1 MLQWI
6 SRQREVM
13 EQFPAASSS
22 HPAPREYDRDLQCPS
37 LSGEQEE
44 CTYLQVERWL
54 RDAAYEDE
62 RKDNSEARRNPIV
75 QNAPPFIEKELNDGE
90 VSNLIS
96 SPSYFICEEEEE
108 DDDVFPLP
116 NLPLYSLS
124 SVLQTPVFQK
134 RKPKDSASQKIDL
147 PSPSVNDYMGFWAFQ
162 PNRLDQSD
170 ALSQANVVHCSS
182 CPKHCPRIC
191 QETQGVFPRFTAFRE
206 ERQRPGVIMVPVSRN
221 EVNESAVTHVPL
233 QHFQPK
239 DDSDSERE
247 ERYFRKT
254 MDKTKAKF
262 ALTESDWETITVKSY
277 PGGGRLLGGD
287 WCKIFHSKLKQ
298 SNPWCN
304 LRFKNNHVRS
314 RNSRK
319 WQSAPFFR
327 GSGECKRPE
336 CRVKVKF
343 YIQEEKG
350 KYVEIVYSGDICHKF
365 GN

>member
-22 HPAPREYDRDLQCPS
+22 HPAPGEYDRDLQCPS

-44 CTYLQVERWL
+44 RTYLQVERWPCY
-54 RDAAYEDE
+54 AAYEDE
-62 RKDNSEARRNPIV
+62 RQDNSEARRTLIV
-75 QNAPPFIEKELNDGE
+75 QNAPPFMEKELNDGE

-96 SPSYFICEEEEE
+96 SPSYFICEEEE
-108 DDDVFPLP
+108 DDDAFPRP

-134 RKPKDSASQKIDL
+134 RKPKASASQKIDL
-147 PSPSVNDYMGFWAFQ
+147 RSPSANDYMGSWVFQ

-221 EVNESAVTHVPL
+221 EINESPVTHVPL
-233 QHFQPK
+233 QIQP
-239 DDSDSERE
+239 SEVQLVTFRRE
-247 ERYFRKT
+247 
-254 MDKTKAKF
+254 
-262 ALTESDWETITVKSY
+262 
-277 PGGGRLLGGD
+277 
-287 WCKIFHSKLKQ
+287 
-298 SNPWCN
+298 
-304 LRFKNNHVRS
+304 
-314 RNSRK
+314 
-319 WQSAPFFR
+319 
-327 GSGECKRPE
+327 
-336 CRVKVKF
+336 
-343 YIQEEKG
+343 
-350 KYVEIVYSGDICHKF
+350 
-365 GN
+365 

>member
-44 CTYLQVERWL
+44 LTYLQVERWP
-54 RDAAYEDE
+54 RYAAYEDE
-62 RKDNSEARRNPIV
+62 RQDNSEARRNPIV
-75 QNAPPFIEKELNDGE
+75 QNAPPFMEKE
-90 VSNLIS
+90 
-96 SPSYFICEEEEE
+96 
-108 DDDVFPLP
+108 
-116 NLPLYSLS
+116 
-124 SVLQTPVFQK
+124 
-134 RKPKDSASQKIDL
+134 PK
-147 PSPSVNDYMGFWAFQ
+147 
-162 PNRLDQSD
+162 
-170 ALSQANVVHCSS
+170 
-182 CPKHCPRIC
+182 
-191 QETQGVFPRFTAFRE
+191 E
-206 ERQRPGVIMVPVSRN
+206 
-221 EVNESAVTHVPL
+221 
-233 QHFQPK
+233 
-239 DDSDSERE
+239 DSDSERE
-247 ERYFRKT
+247 ERYFRKI

-262 ALTESDWETITVKSY
+262 ALTESDWETITVRNY
-277 PGGGRLLGGD
+277 PGGGRFLGGD

-314 RNSRK
+314 RNLRN

-336 CRVKVKF
+336 CGVKVKF